1 VNKMLTHS
9 HQRRPTEITSL
20 ELEKVQ
26 DSISM
31 VDLDSFRSYQF
42 GPQQSLNI
50 QHNLNLTSLVNQL
63 WSNSLKMLLKQLSEF
78 GVLAVE
84 ED

>member
-1 VNKMLTHS
+1 
-9 HQRRPTEITSL
+9 
-20 ELEKVQ
+20 
-26 DSISM
+26 
-31 VDLDSFRSYQF
+31 
-42 GPQQSLNI
+42 LNI